1 MFEQKDLR
9 GIVTIVMLCIF
20 FLSVFVPIFIQV
32 AFDTIVEI
40 PSSYTQA
47 VISLTTV
54 VVTFYFTNKATK
66 DRMDEDTNMITK
78 DDTNLNTDT
87 IK

>member
-32 AFDTIVEI
+32 AFGIIIEI

-66 DRMDEDTNMITK
+66 DRMDEDVNMTLGESTAL
-78 DDTNLNTDT
+78 DTDT
-87 IK
+87 SK